1 MSNLPTAV
9 QQIGEAENSSLGSE
23 YCCLFGGGGELAQL
37 FWCWN
42 LLLQH
47 SLRILSLASACTPAG
62 TESSLPPWGSC
73 SGCISMKTLPQV
85 CGVLNT
91 SSRLRVVSWE
101 TEQLAQP
108 PGTWCGLDYK

>member
-1 MSNLPTAV
+1 MGGV
-9 QQIGEAENSSLGSE
+9 SSAFLMLES
-23 YCCLFGGGGELAQL
+23 
-37 FWCWN
+37 
-42 LLLQH
+42 LLQH
-47 SLRILSLASACTPAG
+47 SLRILCLASACTPAG

-85 CGVLNT
+85 CGVLNK